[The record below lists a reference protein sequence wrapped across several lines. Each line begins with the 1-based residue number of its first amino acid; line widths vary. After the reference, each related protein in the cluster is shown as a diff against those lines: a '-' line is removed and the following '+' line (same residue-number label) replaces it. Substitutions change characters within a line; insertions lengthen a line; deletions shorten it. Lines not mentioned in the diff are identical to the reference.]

1 MGITEIVVL
10 LAVGLIVLGPERLPE
25 VVGTVAKMLGELRAA
40 SNTLMRELTQTVEEP
55 RRAIM
60 DFDPFNTDAFKPDP
74 VKPEDKP
81 SEPPPQ
87 P

>member
-1 MGITEIVVL
+1 M
-10 LAVGLIVLGPERLPE
+10 LGPERLPE
-25 VVGTVAKMLGELRAA
+25 VVRTVGKMLQDLRAA
-40 SNTLMRELTQTVEEP
+40 SNTLMRELTEAAEEP

-60 DFDPFNTDAFKPDP
+60 DVDPLKFDPFKT
-74 VKPEDKP
+74 EDKP